1 MLYMNK
7 LTLKLVL
14 LVTLCGL
21 QQIVTAQNNIVDEV
35 IWVVGEEAI
44 LRSEVENQKMQ
55 MEYQGEKISG
65 DPYCVIPEQIAIQ
78 KLYLHQAKLDSIV
91 VSESM
96 VNGEVDRR
104 INYFIGQIGSKE
116 KLEEYFN
123 KPLSQIRD
131 ELYETVHNQM
141 IVQEMQKKLIGDI
154 KVTPAEVR
162 KFYKGLNSDSI
173 PTIPSTVEVQIITNN
188 PVIPQAEIDRVKDR
202 LRGFSERINSGESQ
216 FSTLARLYS
225 EDTESAKRGGE
236 LGFMGRGQLVPEFAN
251 VAFSLSDPTKVS
263 RVVESEF
270 GFHIIQLIEKRGD
283 RINVRHILMKPQVS
297 HEAESKALHNL
308 DSIANLIRSG
318 KQSFEEAVVRN
329 SYDKDTRMNSGLMTN
344 SNTGTARFELQ
355 QLPSE
360 IAIAADNMGVGET
373 SKPFTMINKQTNR
386 EVCAIVKV
394 KGKMP
399 SHKAN
404 LADDYQTL
412 KNILEN
418 KQRSEILHNW
428 IVKKQKE
435 TYVSIDP
442 KWQKCTFEYPGWIK

>member
-1 MLYMNK
+1 MNK

-394 KGKMP
+394 KGKIP

>member
-394 KGKMP
+394 KGKIP

>member
-1 MLYMNK
+1 MNK